1 MQDTITSRADLERD
15 LRLAI
20 DNQEFELHYQLQVS
34 EPKGAVGAEA
44 LVRWHH
50 PTRGL
55 VPPLQFIGV
64 AEETGLIVPLGLWV
78 LQSAC
83 QQLTAWN
90 ADPERAHLQLAVNVS
105 ARQFGQT
112 DFVRSVQRVLQS
124 TGANPQRLKLELT
137 ESLVIANVQD
147 TVMKMEALKALGV
160 RFSIDDFG
168 TGQSSLAYLT
178 TLPLDQL
185 KIDQS
190 FVRNIGQHARDA
202 VMIDTI
208 IGMANNL
215 GLEVIA
221 EGVET
226 SVQRNFLLSH
236 GCKMFQ
242 GYLFAK
248 PMPIEAFEKTL
259 GEATTTA

>member
-1 MQDTITSRADLERD
+1 MVSPLE
-15 LRLAI
+15 
-20 DNQEFELHYQLQVS
+20 
-34 EPKGAVGAEA
+34 
-44 LVRWHH
+44 
-50 PTRGL
+50 
-55 VPPLQFIGV
+55 FIGA
-64 AEETGLIVPLGLWV
+64 AEDTGLIVPLGLWV
-78 LQSAC
+78 LHAAC
-83 QQLTAWN
+83 HQLKAWE
-90 ADPERAHLQLAVNVS
+90 ASPERAHLQLAVNVS
-105 ARQFGQT
+105 ARQFGQG
-112 DFVRSVQRVLQS
+112 DFVRLIKQVLHT

-160 RFSIDDFG
+160 RFALDDFG

-190 FVRNIGQHARDA
+190 FVRNIGLHARDA
-202 VMIDTI
+202 VVIDTI

-226 SVQRNFLLSH
+226 AAQRNFLLKH
-236 GCKMFQ
+236 GCELFQ

-248 PMPIEAFEKTL
+248 PVPIDVFEETLSLAGHPPQAARASEAH
-259 GEATTTA
+259 

>member
-1 MQDTITSRADLERD
+1 
-15 LRLAI
+15 
-20 DNQEFELHYQLQVS
+20 
-34 EPKGAVGAEA
+34 
-44 LVRWHH
+44 
-50 PTRGL
+50 
-55 VPPLQFIGV
+55 
-64 AEETGLIVPLGLWV
+64 
-78 LQSAC
+78 
-83 QQLTAWN
+83 
-90 ADPERAHLQLAVNVS
+90 LQLAVNVS
-105 ARQFGQT
+105 ARQFGQA
-112 DFVRSVQRVLQS
+112 DFVRSVQQVLQS

-202 VMIDTI
+202 VVIDTI
-208 IGMANNL
+208 IGMAHNL

-221 EGVET
+221 EGAET
-226 SVQRNFLLSH
+226 AAQRSFLLSH
-236 GCKMFQ
+236 GCKLFQ

-248 PMPIEAFEKTL
+248 PVPIGAFEHALNRDKT
-259 GEATTTA
+259 EKASRASDSH

>member
-1 MQDTITSRADLERD
+1 MLDTLTSRADLERD

-20 DNQEFELHYQLQVS
+20 DNEEFELHYQLQVA
-34 EPKGAVGAEA
+34 EPMRAVGAEV
-44 LVRWHH
+44 LVRWRH
-50 PTRGL
+50 PVKGL
-55 VPPLQFIGV
+55 VSPLEFIGA

-78 LQSAC
+78 LQAAC
-83 QQLTAWN
+83 QQLKDWEN
-90 ADPERAHLQLAVNVS
+90 VPERAHLQLSVNVS
-105 ARQFGQT
+105 ARQFGQS
-112 DFVRSVQRVLQS
+112 DFVRSIQQVLLA
-124 TGANPQRLKLELT
+124 TRANPQRLKLELT

-160 RFSIDDFG
+160 RFAMDDFG
-168 TGQSSLAYLT
+168 TGQSSLTYLT

-190 FVRNIGQHARDA
+190 FVRNIGLHARDA
-202 VMIDTI
+202 VVIDTI

-226 SVQRNFLLSH
+226 TAQRSFLLNH
-236 GCKMFQ
+236 GCKLFQ

-248 PMPIEAFEKTL
+248 PVPIDVFEQSL
-259 GEATTTA
+259 G